1 MLDSLYIKNFRN
13 LKDFKIKSLERVN
26 LMTGK
31 NNTGKST
38 ILEAIEIYA
47 TKADIETLIEQLENR
62 GEIDKRGR
70 EENIEESIKSFC
82 SLFHNRS
89 IDFVNNDKITIGT
102 TEETL
107 FGNLLSSKNY
117 VGIQIVKYKE
127 IEDEGNTYRRRRI
140 IEENDDINEYE
151 VGLNIEFDNRNS
163 IIKFNNIVRHS
174 RMFNRRKFFN
184 SFQFIKTKSI
194 EKQINSQLWDK
205 ITLTDKEQ
213 YVINALKIIEPNVE
227 RIAFIEGYKNER
239 SPVIK
244 VKGEKQVLP
253 LKSMGD
259 GINRI
264 LTIILAL
271 VNAEG
276 GTLLIDEFENGL
288 HHTVQEQ
295 LWKMI
300 FLLAKELDIQVF
312 ATTHSEDCIR
322 GFENVLNDYDIDTN
336 GKLIRLDR
344 KGDKIVQVEFD
355 KEELKVATDF
365 DIEIR

>member
-1 MLDSLYIKNFRN
+1 LI
-13 LKDFKIKSLERVN
+13 
-26 LMTGK
+26 TGK
-31 NNTGKST
+31 NNTGKSS
-38 ILEAIEIYA
+38 ILEALEIYT
-47 TKADIETLIEQLENR
+47 TKGDIETIVEQLENR
-62 GEIDKRGR
+62 GEVDRRNR
-70 EENIEESIKSFC
+70 EENIEDNIKAFS
-82 SLFHNRS
+82 SLFYNRLVDFSNEKKIFIGS
-89 IDFVNNDKITIGT
+89 I
-102 TEETL
+102 EETL
-107 FGNLLSSKNY
+107 FGNILSSKDY
-117 VGIQIVKYKE
+117 LTIQMVKYKDEE
-127 IEDEGNTYRRRRI
+127 IEEEGNRYKRRI
-140 IEENDDINEYE
+140 IIEKDNELNEYE
-151 VGLNIEFDNRNS
+151 VGLNIELNNRSN
-163 IIKFNNIVRHS
+163 IVTFNNVIRRS
-174 RMFNRRKFFN
+174 RMFSSKTFFN
-184 SFQFIKTKSI
+184 NLQFIKTKSI
-194 EKQINSQLWDK
+194 EKYINSQLWDK

-213 YVINALKIIEPNVE
+213 YVIQALKIIEPNVE
-227 RIAFIEGYKNER
+227 RIAFIEGYRNER

-300 FLLAKELDIQVF
+300 FLLAEELDIQVF

-322 GFENVLNDYDIDTN
+322 GFENVLNDYNINTN

-365 DIEIR
+365 GIEIR